1 MLLIAADRD
10 GDAAIRTAIVRERP
24 PASRSGRASPKS
36 RSLTLAVLPGDDN
49 HRLRKAAAMAG
60 IGKWW
65 IQPRLRHWAIQGS
78 NL

>member
-1 MLLIAADRD
+1 MIS
-10 GDAAIRTAIVRERP
+10 TVTVRERTP
-24 PASRSGRASPKS
+24 TSRSGRASPKS
-36 RSLTLAVLPGDDN
+36 RSLTLAVLLGDDN
-49 HRLRKAAAMAG
+49 HRLRTAAAMAG